1 MAYTPTNWING
12 DLITSEKLNHIEQ
25 GIANAP
31 DIDTTLAVS
40 GKAADSKAAG
50 DAIAAVSSNIG
61 ILSNLTTTIKT
72 NVVAAINE
80 VNAAIPVIDNTLSI
94 ANAAADAKE
103 TGDKLTNV
111 LSALSN
117 IETATAND
125 VNKALSPKT
134 VTNGKVTEWQYK
146 VIGGGGGAS
155 SLAELTDAAIDTPS
169 DGQILQYD
177 RTAEKWKNADA
188 ISQQDIADAV
198 GDWLDD
204 HVDPETG
211 YVIDNSLSVEGA
223 AADAKAAGDEIADLK
238 SAIDFNTVT
247 TDELFDND
255 SWATGYVGSTRI
267 TTVTANGDVY
277 NPTPIKVYK
286 GEVITIKLA
295 STTNYFYL
303 YYAWCDASENYT
315 SRNGGSAKYTSS
327 DSNYYYYETTLTAP
341 ADGYFVMSFRPGN
354 AVYETAGSSVTGVYI
369 TTDLD
374 SMKAD
379 ISQNASDIA
388 SIETDISAINT
399 NLSTQEYYK
408 FPDDDTLPINV
419 CHRGLCTAG
428 LPENTLVAFAACK
441 TAGWKWVESDIRFT
455 SDGVCVMLHDE
466 SINRTARNADGTS
479 ISGTVNIAD
488 ITYAQALSYD
498 FGIYAGEQYAGIKI
512 LTLDDFLNFCSKA
525 GLYVQIEIK
534 NSTSFTQEMANA
546 VWAIVQKYR
555 MERKAAWLCSSV
567 GGVQKFTSI
576 DPYVPV
582 VATNAVGY
590 AYIDPANFDSTT
602 SYWTQYK
609 TGKNKV
615 YVETLGS
622 TLTTKELQDNYV
634 DFCHYKG
641 LYAGVYGID
650 SEAAINALTDRMDIV
665 SGQFYKYND
674 VKAAGLA
681 AIPTE

>member
-1 MAYTPTNWING
+1 MEQPITREEQYLAAIAGGSNPVPDTPITRTEQYLAAILEGGSGADLSVIAPEYSAESTYAEG
-12 DLITSEKLNHIEQ
+12 DLCTYDGKLYKANQ
-25 GIANAP
+25 GIDTAEEWDETHWTETTVSDEIVSIDP
-31 DIDTTLAVS
+31 EDIAEAVS
-40 GKAADSKAAG
+40 
-50 DAIAAVSSNIG
+50 
-61 ILSNLTTTIKT
+61 
-72 NVVAAINE
+72 
-80 VNAAIPVIDNTLSI
+80 
-94 ANAAADAKE
+94 
-103 TGDKLTNV
+103 
-111 LSALSN
+111 
-117 IETATAND
+117 
-125 VNKALSPKT
+125 
-134 VTNGKVTEWQYK
+134 
-146 VIGGGGGAS
+146 
-155 SLAELTDAAIDTPS
+155 
-169 DGQILQYD
+169 
-177 RTAEKWKNADA
+177 
-188 ISQQDIADAV
+188 
-198 GDWLDD
+198 DWLDD
-204 HVDPETG
+204 HPEATTTVEDGSITKAKLDEDLQETVDD
-211 YVIDNSLSVEGA
+211 VDV
-223 AADAKAAGDEIADLK
+223 LK
-238 SAIDFNTVT
+238 SALNLNTVT
-247 TDELFDND
+247 TDDFFSND
-255 SWATGYVGSTRI
+255 SWETGYLG
-267 TTVTANGDVY
+267 TTKIQTATANGDKY
-277 NPTPIKVYK
+277 SATPVKVYK
-286 GEVITIKLA
+286 GEVITIHLA
-295 STTNYFYL
+295 STNNYFYF
-303 YYAWCDASENYT
+303 YYVWCNAQGEYT
-315 SRNGGSAKYTSS
+315 SARTGGSAKYTSYDES
-327 DSNYYYYETTLTAP
+327 YYYYDTTITAP
-341 ADGYFVMSFRPGN
+341 SDGYFIMSFRPGS

-512 LTLDDFLNFCSKA
+512 LTLDDFLNYCSKA
-525 GLYVQIEIK
+525 GLYVQIEVK

-582 VATNAVGY
+582 VATNPVGY
-590 AYIDPANFDSTT
+590 TYIDPANFDSTT

-650 SEAAINALTDRMDIV
+650 TEEAINALTDRMDIV
-665 SGQFYKYND
+665 SGQYYKYND

-681 AIPTE
+681 AIPTN